1 MLLLFPPSE
10 GKTPATI
17 GPTLNLKQ
25 LPFPELTPQREQV
38 IDSLIALSAKH
49 PRKAAEVLELGPTQ
63 QSLLEIN
70 QQIRTAHCAPAIH
83 IYSGVLFD
91 HFDYPSL
98 TKKAQDRAD
107 QSTLIAS
114 ALFGFLSPDSLV
126 PAYRLSGSTV
136 IPKLGPLPTL
146 WKPSLASVLDSY
158 ADQLILDMR
167 SGTYTK
173 LGPLPRTE
181 NCIELKV
188 MTMVNGVRKS
198 VTHFNKATKGDIAR
212 AAFTSSAKMPTSID
226 QLEKYF
232 RSLGFDANLESNKR
246 GVAELIVLTD

>member
-1 MLLLFPPSE
+1 MLLLLPPSE
-10 GKTPATI
+10 GKTPAKA
-17 GPTLNLKQ
+17 GPPLDLKK
-25 LPFPELTPQREQV
+25 LPFAELNPQREQI
-38 IDSLIALSAKH
+38 IDSLIALSTKH
-49 PRKAAEVLELGPTQ
+49 PKKAAEVLELGPTQ

-70 QQIRTAHCAPAIH
+70 QRIRIAHSAPAIQ
-83 IYSGVLFD
+83 IYTGVLFD
-91 HFDYPSL
+91 HFDYSSL
-98 TKKAQDRAD
+98 TKKAQGRAD

-114 ALFGFLSPDSLV
+114 ALFGFLSPDSLI

-136 IPKLGPLPTL
+136 IPKLGPLPAI
-146 WKPSLASVLDSY
+146 WKPALRHVFDSY
-158 ADQLILDMR
+158 SDELIIDMR

-188 MTMVNGVRKS
+188 MTLVNGVRKS

-212 AAFTSSAKMPTSID
+212 TAFTSSTKMPTSID

-232 RSLGFDANLESNKR
+232 RSLGFDASLESNKR